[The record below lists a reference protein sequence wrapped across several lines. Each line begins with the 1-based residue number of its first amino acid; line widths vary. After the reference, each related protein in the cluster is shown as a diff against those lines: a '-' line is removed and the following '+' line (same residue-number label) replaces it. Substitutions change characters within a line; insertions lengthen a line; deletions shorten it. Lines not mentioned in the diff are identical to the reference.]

1 LTTIAGATRDRLASR
16 EWPQWLERA
25 APAFLLAPTLLL
37 LLVFFVYPLVVVLS
51 RSFTEPSF
59 GLENYTALWESRAFR
74 AVMRN
79 TFVIAAWTTVISLV
93 LAYPVA
99 YKLATLPTRWARV
112 LLVLTLVPLFTAI
125 LARLYAWTI
134 LLGNQGT
141 VNDVLVATG
150 ITDSPVD
157 LLFTRTAV
165 VVGMVHVMLP
175 YMILVLYS
183 TMVGIDR
190 SLLDA
195 ARSLGASRLQT
206 FRRVFLPLSMPG
218 VYAGCLLVF
227 ILSLGFFITPAVLGG
242 PGDLTIATFVQQQV
256 AILKWGA
263 ATAMSV
269 VLVVVT
275 LILFVFFDR
284 LFGTERLL
292 TGGVRK

>member
-1 LTTIAGATRDRLASR
+1 LTAVAGARRRLKSG
-16 EWPQWLERA
+16 EWPYWLERA
-25 APAFLLAPTLLL
+25 APPILLAPTLLL
-37 LLVFFVYPLVVVLS
+37 LLAFFAYPLVVVLS
-51 RSFTEPSF
+51 RSFTDPSF
-59 GLENYTALWESRAFR
+59 GFDNYVALWESRAFR

-79 TFVIAAWTTVISLV
+79 TFVIAAWTTVISLA

-99 YKLATLPTRWARV
+99 YKLATMPPRWARV
-112 LLVLTLVPLFTAI
+112 FLVLMMVPLFTAI
-125 LARLYAWTI
+125 LARLYAWTV
-134 LLGNQGT
+134 LLGNQGV
-141 VNDVLVATG
+141 VNDALVATG

-190 SLLDA
+190 SLVDA
-195 ARSLGASRLQT
+195 ARSLGASRLQS
-206 FRRVFLPLSMPG
+206 FWRVFLPLSMPG

-242 PGDLTIATFVQQQV
+242 PGDLTIATFVQQEV

-269 VLVVVT
+269 VLVVLT

>member
-1 LTTIAGATRDRLASR
+1 
-16 EWPQWLERA
+16 
-25 APAFLLAPTLLL
+25 
-37 LLVFFVYPLVVVLS
+37 
-51 RSFTEPSF
+51 
-59 GLENYTALWESRAFR
+59 
-74 AVMRN
+74 
-79 TFVIAAWTTVISLV
+79 VISLL

-99 YKLATLPTRWARV
+99 YKLAALPPRWARV

-134 LLGNQGT
+134 LLGNQGV
-141 VNDVLVATG
+141 VNDALVATG
-150 ITDSPVD
+150 LTDSPVD

-175 YMILVLYS
+175 YMILILYS

-195 ARSLGASRLQT
+195 ARSLGATRLQT

-242 PGDLTIATFVQQQV
+242 PGDLTIATFVQQEV
-256 AILKWGA
+256 AILQWGA

-275 LILFVFFDR
+275 LVLFVFFDR

>member
-1 LTTIAGATRDRLASR
+1 LTAVAGARRRLKSG
-16 EWPQWLERA
+16 EWPHWLERA
-25 APAFLLAPTLLL
+25 APPILLAPTLLL
-37 LLVFFVYPLVVVLS
+37 LLAFFAYPLVVVLS
-51 RSFTEPSF
+51 RSFTDPSF
-59 GLENYTALWESRAFR
+59 GFDNYVALWESRAFR

-79 TFVIAAWTTVISLV
+79 TFVIAAWTTVISLA

-99 YKLATLPTRWARV
+99 YKLATMPPRWARV
-112 LLVLTLVPLFTAI
+112 FLVLMMVPLFTAI
-125 LARLYAWTI
+125 LARLYAWTV
-134 LLGNQGT
+134 LLGNQGV
-141 VNDVLVATG
+141 VNDALVATG

-190 SLLDA
+190 SLVDA
-195 ARSLGASRLQT
+195 ARSLGASRLQS
-206 FRRVFLPLSMPG
+206 FWRVFLPLSMPG

-242 PGDLTIATFVQQQV
+242 PGDLTIATFVQQEV

-269 VLVVVT
+269 VLVFLT